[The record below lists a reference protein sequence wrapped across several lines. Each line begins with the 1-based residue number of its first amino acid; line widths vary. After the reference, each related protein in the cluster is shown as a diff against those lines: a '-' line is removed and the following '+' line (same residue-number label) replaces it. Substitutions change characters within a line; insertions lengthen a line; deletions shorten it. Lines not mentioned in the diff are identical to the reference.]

1 MILDPIA
8 WAIRYL
14 LNVKQVGDLPF
25 WWDRFAAP
33 LVSIILVLLVLY
45 ALGLIVHSRLH
56 RAVDWVLLR
65 LPLVTTI
72 YKAIRNVFHSL
83 ENQVQSNRFQRVV
96 LVEFPHPG
104 MRSLAFVTNS
114 LLDAATGKTI
124 LCVCVLTGVVP
135 PAGFTLFVPEEGVTD
150 LGWSVN
156 QTLQAILSGG
166 ITVPSTIPFSGGPR
180 CRRPPARSSTP
191 RVIRSRRA
199 SFREGWAPTLP
210 EPPFVRPIEADWP
223 LPCGPGPAIV
233 SGGVRRRDDSG
244 PVPITPQGGTRDA
257 GALRMPTARAA
268 DFPGRRPR
276 LAGACLGGRRT
287 REGRGQA
294 RGRGQAQAPAL
305 PSGQP
310 RDGLRGRPLLAE
322 EAGPSPRGAPCRGWR
337 STARTGST
345 STPGPCRRSRCI
357 DADGNFLKSWGEDLV
372 KDPHHIRIDPGGT
385 SGSPTP
391 ATTS

>member
-1 MILDPIA
+1 MESSSPHDVPISPLRPDESGSSGMGFHAIRTRIVSGLILALPIVLTFWIIFWLYSTLKRLILDPIA
-8 WAIRYL
+8 WAIRYVL
-14 LNVKQVGDLPF
+14 SVREVGDLPD

-150 LGWSVN
+150 LSWSVN

-166 ITVPSTIPFSGGPR
+166 ITVPATIPFSGGPR
-180 CRRPPARSSTP
+180 VQAATGPIIDAPGSSD
-191 RVIRSRRA
+191 R
-199 SFREGWAPTLP
+199 G
-210 EPPFVRPIEADWP
+210 
-223 LPCGPGPAIV
+223 
-233 SGGVRRRDDSG
+233 
-244 PVPITPQGGTRDA
+244 DA
-257 GALRMPTARAA
+257 K
-268 DFPGRRPR
+268 
-276 LAGACLGGRRT
+276 
-287 REGRGQA
+287 GRG
-294 RGRGQAQAPAL
+294 
-305 PSGQP
+305 
-310 RDGLRGRPLLAE
+310 
-322 EAGPSPRGAPCRGWR
+322 
-337 STARTGST
+337 
-345 STPGPCRRSRCI
+345 
-357 DADGNFLKSWGEDLV
+357 
-372 KDPHHIRIDPGGT
+372 GG
-385 SGSPTP
+385 
-391 ATTS
+391 

>member
-1 MILDPIA
+1 MESSPPHDVPVSPLRPVESGSSGVGFRAIRTRIVSGLVLALPIVLTFWIIYWLYSTLKQLILDPIA

-25 WWDRFAAP
+25 WWDQIAAP

-114 LLDAATGKTI
+114 LLDATTGKTI

-135 PAGFTLFVPEEGVTD
+135 PAGFTLFVPEDGVTD

-166 ITVPSTIPFSGGPR
+166 ITVPSTIPFFGGPR
-180 CRRPPARSSTP
+180 VQAATGPIIDAQ
-191 RVIRSRRA
+191 
-199 SFREGWAPTLP
+199 GH
-210 EPPFVRPIEADWP
+210 PIEA
-223 LPCGPGPAIV
+223 
-233 SGGVRRRDDSG
+233 
-244 PVPITPQGGTRDA
+244 
-257 GALRMPTARAA
+257 
-268 DFPGRRPR
+268 
-276 LAGACLGGRRT
+276 
-287 REGRGQA
+287 
-294 RGRGQAQAPAL
+294 
-305 PSGQP
+305 
-310 RDGLRGRPLLAE
+310 RDGSRGLIP
-322 EAGPSPRGAPCRGWR
+322 GANP
-337 STARTGST
+337 
-345 STPGPCRRSRCI
+345 
-357 DADGNFLKSWGEDLV
+357 
-372 KDPHHIRIDPGGT
+372 
-385 SGSPTP
+385 
-391 ATTS
+391 